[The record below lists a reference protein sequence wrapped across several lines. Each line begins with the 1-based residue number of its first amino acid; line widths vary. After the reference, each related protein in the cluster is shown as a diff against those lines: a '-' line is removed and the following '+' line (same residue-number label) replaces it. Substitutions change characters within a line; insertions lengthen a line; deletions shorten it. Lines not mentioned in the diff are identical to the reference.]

1 MHGTGQQNNM
11 NDLFIAAWLRAQ
23 YLPIEGNEYAEVS
36 WAVNELFDLAHDAPD
51 KLLPLVIE
59 ILKVDAS
66 KTVIG
71 ALGAGVLEEL
81 LIFHGDEYVDKLAE
95 LCESNKNLEE
105 CSKLIHLDMNDVSP
119 AVFKRYLDL
128 KL

>member
-1 MHGTGQQNNM
+1 MLGTGQPNNM
-11 NDLFIAAWLRAQ
+11 NDLIATWLRAQ
-23 YLPIEGNEYAEVS
+23 YLPIESSDYAEVS

-59 ILKVDAS
+59 ILKIDAS

-71 ALGAGVLEEL
+71 AIGAGVLEEL
-81 LIFHGDEYVDKLAE
+81 LIFHGDEYVDELAE
-95 LCESNKNLEE
+95 LCESNKNLGE
-105 CSKLIHLDMNDVSP
+105 CSKFIHLDMNDVSP
-119 AVFKRYLDL
+119 TVFKRYLDF